1 MSVAYQFQR
10 EVSSLL
16 QGRGLGTLGISMVSV
31 LFKFLIWCY
40 ISVCLFPHKIL
51 CLKYF
56 TITLLKRNGSV
67 FKKLE
72 SQWATTRGSGMLI
85 FEVTMVSKQP
95 SVAPSRSDLLKPI
108 LPLEPRISSLRKPMA
123 KCILYPYLHLWFSL
137 SWSEVFIEHTSDSSG
152 HGQDTFEKDAKGK
165 QIKSREPMVL
175 QTFATDSLLIMI

>member
-31 LFKFLIWCY
+31 LFNFLIWCY
-40 ISVCLFPHKIL
+40 ISVCLFPYKIL

-56 TITLLKRNGSV
+56 TITLLKRKGSV

-108 LPLEPRISSLRKPMA
+108 LPSGALALEPSQAYGKMHIIPLPPSL
-123 KCILYPYLHLWFSL
+123 ILIKLVWGFYWAYQWF
-137 SWSEVFIEHTSDSSG
+137 
-152 HGQDTFEKDAKGK
+152 
-165 QIKSREPMVL
+165 
-175 QTFATDSLLIMI
+175 